1 MVNKNSF
8 SFLTAMEKCMVMV
21 FQNFSEDLC
30 GVLSRFIHLI
40 ENPQYAGGGAQ
51 RGPTAGVQVKNL
63 NYMFHVDT
71 THWI

>member
-1 MVNKNSF
+1 MHGHGI
-8 SFLTAMEKCMVMV
+8 
-21 FQNFSEDLC
+21 FSEDLWC
-30 GVLSRFIHLI
+30 VLSRFIHLI

>member
-1 MVNKNSF
+1 MHGHGI
-8 SFLTAMEKCMVMV
+8 
-21 FQNFSEDLC
+21 FSEDLWC
-30 GVLSRFIHLI
+30 VLSRFIHLI

-63 NYMFHVDT
+63 NYMFLVDT